1 MKKLLLASTALLALS
16 AQAATVTYYGDKFH
30 GRKTANGE
38 RFNQNAMTCASNT
51 HKFGTHLKVT
61 NTANGKSVVCRVNDR
76 GGFGK
81 YGVTLDLS
89 KGAFAQIASLSQGRA
104 RVTIETVS
112 DGTAAVQTPA
122 STLAQDALVAQQVAE
137 ALSKVETVT
146 TQRTQTITLA
156 ANVSATE

>member
-76 GGFGK
+76 GGFSK

-112 DGTAAVQTPA
+112 DGTAAAQTPA

>member
-1 MKKLLLASTALLALS
+1 MKKLLLLATAMCALS

-30 GRKTANGE
+30 GRKTASGE

-61 NTANGKSVVCRVNDR
+61 NTANGKSVICRVNDR
-76 GGFGK
+76 GGFSK

-89 KGAFAQIASLSQGRA
+89 KGAFAKIAPLSQGRA

-112 DGTAAVQTPA
+112 GSTAAAEAPA

-137 ALSKVETVT
+137 ALSKVENVT

>member
-1 MKKLLLASTALLALS
+1 M
-16 AQAATVTYYGDKFH
+16 TYYGDKFH

-61 NTANGKSVVCRVNDR
+61 NTANGKSVVCRVSDR
-76 GGFGK
+76 GGFSK

-89 KGAFAQIASLSQGRA
+89 KGAFAQIAPLSQGRA

-112 DGTAAVQTPA
+112 GGTAAAQTPA

-156 ANVSATE
+156 ANVSATQ